1 MSIISC
7 GTSSSTGYVV
17 EADTNGNLVI
27 KTGGSAT
34 TALTIDSS
42 QRLGFGV
49 TPSAWGSGYSVLQVG
64 PRSSFVGS
72 ATESQVGC
80 NAYNNGT
87 NWKYIETAAA
97 SQYGTSAGA
106 HSWLTA
112 ASGTAG
118 NNITWTTAMTLDA
131 SGNLGLGVNPASWEA
146 STYNYKPVQLGYKG
160 YITGWLAD
168 TRSYVEVGANAY
180 YTTSAQGKYLQNG
193 YATSYSQFDGAH
205 SWNTA
210 ASGTAGNNITWTEV
224 MKITSSGYIYQK
236 GAYDLTTGT
245 AANMVVQSD
254 GQLNRSTSS
263 LRYKNIVSKDLDA
276 LADKFMS
283 LEGFTYTSKSPIDG
297 DRLFVGIGAE
307 DADAAGLKE
316 LVVYGPDGQ
325 CENFM
330 YDRTVALLL
339 NIIKRQE
346 ARIAALEGAK

>member
-72 ATESQVGC
+72 STESQVGC
-80 NAYNNGT
+80 NAYHNGT

-97 SQYGTSAGA
+97 SQYATSAGA

-131 SGNLGLGVNPASWEA
+131 SGNLGVGAAPSAWHANERAVQVYYGAIEGRTNLNSFVGVVSNG
-146 STYNYKPVQLGYKG
+146 YNYDNTNYK
-160 YITGWLAD
+160 YISSDYSAF
-168 TRSYVEVGANAY
+168 Y
-180 YTTSAQGKYLQNG
+180 YQYQ
-193 YATSYSQFDGAH
+193 GAH
-205 SWNTA
+205 YWYVA
-210 ASGTAGNNITWTEV
+210 PSGTAGNQITYTAV
-224 MKITSSGYIYQK
+224 MTITNSGYTFIP
-236 GAYDLTTGT
+236 GAYSLTTGS

-346 ARIAALEGAK
+346 ARIAALEAK